1 MREIIRETGRDF
13 EFGMSGGEIE
23 IDRRI
28 LDELR
33 DPLIHL
39 LRNAADH
46 GIEPEGKRIAAGK
59 TPMGKINLSVSITP
73 DKKIEIIVSDD
84 GGGLDLD
91 MLRRKISEKFN
102 LPPGIANALPEEKV
116 LNYIFH
122 SGFSTSK
129 MITSLSGRGLGMA
142 IVREK
147 VENVGGAIRIDNR
160 PGQGCAFIILL
171 PAVLSA
177 QRGILLKAGGR
188 MFALPTNG
196 LLYAALLKRENI
208 SSIKGVPSITVHGDT
223 VPAFDLAGIL
233 ELQADKMQDVFP
245 VLVMSV
251 SGIKAALIVEAV
263 IQEIEMIV
271 KPLGCILQCVRNI
284 AGVVITGSGAVVP
297 VLNSRDLFQSGL
309 SGRHGRLEIV
319 EADKGRKQ
327 PVIMIAEDS
336 ITSRT
341 LLTNILEAADYQ
353 VITAFDGMAAWKL
366 LEETRIDLL
375 VSDIEMPRMD
385 GFVLTKKIRADQRFA
400 DLPVVLV
407 TSLVRREDREHGI
420 ACGADAYITKSDF
433 SQNHLLET
441 IERLL

>member
-1 MREIIRETGRDF
+1 
-13 EFGMSGGEIE
+13 
-23 IDRRI
+23 
-28 LDELR
+28 
-33 DPLIHL
+33 
-39 LRNAADH
+39 
-46 GIEPEGKRIAAGK
+46 
-59 TPMGKINLSVSITP
+59 
-73 DKKIEIIVSDD
+73 
-84 GGGLDLD
+84 
-91 MLRRKISEKFN
+91 
-102 LPPGIANALPEEKV
+102 
-116 LNYIFH
+116 
-122 SGFSTSK
+122 
-129 MITSLSGRGLGMA
+129 MA

-147 VENVGGAIRIDNR
+147 VEKVGGTIRIDNR
-160 PGQGCAFIILL
+160 PGQGCTFTILL
-171 PAVLSA
+171 PSVLSA

-223 VPAFDLAGIL
+223 VPAFDLTGIL
-233 ELQADKMQDVFP
+233 ELPADKMQELFP
-245 VLVMSV
+245 VLVLSV

-271 KPLGCILQCVRNI
+271 KPLGCLLQGVRNI

-297 VLNSRDLFQSGL
+297 VLNSRDLFQVGL
-309 SGRHGRLEIV
+309 SGQHGRLEI
-319 EADKGRKQ
+319 AQTDKGRKQ

-341 LLTNILEAADYQ
+341 LLTNILEAAGYH
-353 VITAFDGMAAWKL
+353 VITAIDGMTAWKL
-366 LEETRIDLL
+366 LEENRIDLL

-385 GFVLTKKIRADQRFA
+385 GFALTEKIRADQRFA

-407 TSLVRREDREHGI
+407 TSLIRREDREHGI